1 VAVIILAY
9 NFYRISKDR
18 STDLQNEVMAMSPG
32 KNRKMLFA
40 LRVYIL
46 LSSLLFLGVIAVTVH
61 TKKKYGNYD
70 LH

>member
-1 VAVIILAY
+1 
-9 NFYRISKDR
+9 
-18 STDLQNEVMAMSPG
+18 MSPG

-46 LSSLLFLGVIAVTVH
+46 LSSLLFLGVIAVTVY